1 MSETNLARHVAE
13 NREEHVELVRLW
25 GAQTAALSAAVL
37 EILTVLIDA
46 KVLTPRMAAETAE
59 QIMARLRYRSG
70 LAREEKEGPDPEA
83 LWQIGDQIGDLALP
97 LSTHGS

>member
-1 MSETNLARHVAE
+1 MSETNLAQHIAE
-13 NREEHVELVRLW
+13 NHEEHVEIVRLW

-46 KVLTPRMAAETAE
+46 KVLSPKMAAETAE
-59 QIMARLRYRSG
+59 QIMARLRHRSE
-70 LAREEKEGPDPEA
+70 LARDEKEGPDPEA

-97 LSTHGS
+97 LSTRSS